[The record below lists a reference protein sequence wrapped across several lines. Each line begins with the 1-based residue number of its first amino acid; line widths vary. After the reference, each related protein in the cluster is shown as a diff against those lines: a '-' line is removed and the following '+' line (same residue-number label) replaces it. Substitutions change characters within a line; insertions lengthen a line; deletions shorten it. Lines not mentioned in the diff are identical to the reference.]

1 MVHGTG
7 PAQKV
12 LFICV
17 VYTDRNYNMLFAFG
31 KWFEPRSLSRLCG
44 LIVRV
49 RVVPRRT
56 VAGDIDR
63 RYVST
68 T

>member
-1 MVHGTG
+1 MLSVCSG
-7 PAQKV
+7 PLLITSKAENNRT
-12 LFICV
+12 I
-17 VYTDRNYNMLFAFG
+17 DRSLVNYG

-56 VAGDIDR
+56 VVGPLGLC
-63 RYVST
+63 
-68 T
+68 